1 MTDRSVELSTS
12 ESKFDIACSG
22 MAQARA
28 QVLAF
33 IEGVSQADSEIRPGA
48 DEWSIGEIAHHLL
61 LVEKRHVQGMLEQI
75 EEGQNVQW
83 NVREQIE
90 EGQTEDFDR
99 KLVLT
104 KRLIPLEHTADI
116 SKSGK
121 GKAPEGTHPT
131 HGLLLKELTESLR
144 QIRRETRAKLSP
156 YRSHNLDNLW
166 WEHRRFGSMTL
177 YERISLIGYH
187 DLKHLA
193 QMARVLKN

>member
-12 ESKFDIACSG
+12 ESKFDIAYSG

-28 QVLAF
+28 QVLSF

-48 DEWSIGEIAHHLL
+48 DEWSIGEISHHLL

-75 EEGQNVQW
+75 A
-83 NVREQIE
+83 

-144 QIRRETRAKLSP
+144 QIRRETRAKLLP
-156 YRSHNLDNLW
+156 YRSRNLGNLW

-177 YERISLIGYH
+177 YERICLIGYH